1 MNPDKQELHNLADG
15 LIISDPTSIARC
27 IQFIESNS
35 EGIWHGRARA
45 MMCRR
50 LKHIDLS
57 QEDSARLLHAIFVRF
72 ENGNF
77 AEQFRD
83 MLRLAS
89 ELDSKATYALAK
101 KLSRDNRDF
110 VKHQADWLIKHH
122 SPKTKAEQNG
132 VAKPLPN
139 CSYDSP

>member
-1 MNPDKQELHNLADG
+1 MNTDKQELHDLADG
-15 LIISDPTSIARC
+15 LIIADPTSISRC
-27 IQFIESNS
+27 IQFIESDS

-72 ENGNF
+72 ETGNF
-77 AEQFRD
+77 SEQFRD

-89 ELDSKATYALAK
+89 EINREATYALAQ
-101 KLSRDNRDF
+101 KLSGDNRDF
-110 VKHQADWLIKHH
+110 VRHQADWLIEHH
-122 SPKTKAEQNG
+122 SPEIKAKKRG
-132 VAKPLPN
+132 RPIL
-139 CSYDSP
+139 YSP